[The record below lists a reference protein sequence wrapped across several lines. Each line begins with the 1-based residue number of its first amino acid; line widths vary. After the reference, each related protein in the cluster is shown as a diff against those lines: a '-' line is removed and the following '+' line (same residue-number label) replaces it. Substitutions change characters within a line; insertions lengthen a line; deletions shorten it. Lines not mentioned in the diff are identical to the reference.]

1 MKVKSLLLMLFSV
14 ACFAQQKGD
23 VTLTWVDK
31 SEISFG
37 TYKVNVPQFKSE
49 NFSFNSSNNSIF
61 YTLNL
66 PQSA

>member
-1 MKVKSLLLMLFSV
+1 MKVKFLIFILFSV

-49 NFSFNSSNNSIF
+49 NFTFWFKEIIHNFEDKIK
-61 YTLNL
+61 L
-66 PQSA
+66 